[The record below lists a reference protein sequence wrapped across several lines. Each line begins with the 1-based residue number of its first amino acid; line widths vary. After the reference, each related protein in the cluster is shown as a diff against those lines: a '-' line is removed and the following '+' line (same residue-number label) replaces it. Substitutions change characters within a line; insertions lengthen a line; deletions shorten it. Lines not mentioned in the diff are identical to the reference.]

1 MSFKLFDSKLGKGK
15 SVSRSTFWSALS
27 YLQNDAHAA
36 SLASN
41 RLKNTIRKDVAVRE
55 AVSVLKQ
62 ARANFRTYGATEAA
76 MAIFN
81 QGSQLSKSLGI
92 SIPKVTSVNAASVGK
107 ACVSKINGKINETV
121 KYANHYGNTVVA
133 QAANLIN
140 KTAKLAESQKYVL
153 EMLYNRVS
161 NDIKVVNAKQLGRT
175 FISGYT
181 RPIFMQRV
189 DALSFIANNL
199 HRYNTLDQCRKA
211 FARQFNILGWNVSDE
226 GEVTEAPEEEVAETS
241 PDEQE
246 VMNPVTDPDTDEPIE
261 DEEAEKTELVETPP
275 EAEEADED
283 PPAAAPQEQPMAVFG
298 WNPSTMREAT
308 GSLYRLTNDVKKFSN
323 AYRNLVATRKK
334 ISSSVESY
342 RSSVEK
348 NPIMNNIDNQ
358 RRYGAF
364 VSGVIGAYTK
374 ASMEMINQVVSMYG
388 ALKDAEVFP
397 SSSYAV
403 STKSITTRTPWGL
416 NRKGFLNTEEIPGDA
431 KGEEDESGT
440 ELPGD
445 LTTETE
451 GPTEATPP
459 VEEEAATDI
468 YYDRCKT
475 RPKKKAKK
483 KSNMFIY
490 DEDDLP
496 EGDDQGE
503 EDKSGTELPGDLED
517 DVEGPTEASDPVE
530 ELDGDSQATDFWSAA
545 SNDYFNMDEDE
556 DDDFE
561 AEDAKKRKS
570 KKRPVKKKRKT
581 RNWWDEDEN
590 TRETDEGEEE
600 GDDDGEEDA
609 SGAALPGDLEDE
621 VEGPTKAT
629 DPIDWWF
636 NEGEDEEGDSQ
647 IEGDGDAPA
656 EGGTSTEDEPEASGD
671 GDDPVNP
678 NEEPVEQPAEGGD
691 EPAELEDDEE
701 APSTEGI
708 VFWDEDDLPEGDD
721 QGEEDDAG
729 SKLAGDLEDDTDG
742 PTESENPVEGEGDE
756 PVDGDSSL
764 PDSDDQG
771 EVDDPANE
779 KASTTSDYWYNRYFN
794 EGGDEPETEE
804 DEEEEEESDLDT
816 EPEESTYTAEP
827 EEEEGDEPA
836 DGSEAEDAKKRKSK
850 KKSAKKRRKSNVF
863 FWDEDDETAAEGDE
877 TNEDEEAEEESEE
890 LEEEAEEQEEESENT
905 GDEEGGDEDSDEEGD
920 APANHDEDEE
930 GATDARKRKSKSK
943 TKRSTKKRRKTRN
956 WWDEGEEEGDGETTD
971 EPLEDE
977 GDEPAN
983 DNDEPVTPEEG
994 DTEGGDD
1001 LEEEEDGNTSPL
1013 VDFSYLNEADEDG
1026 DDIVGPNTPKDFP
1039 TEVTETPDGVDPNA
1053 EVDIPDAQTEPY
1065 MQPESTPPED
1075 IPNTTIEET
1084 TSDAYF
1090 L

>member
-199 HRYNTLDQCRKA
+199 HRYNTFDQCRKA

-403 STKSITTRTPWGL
+403 STKSITARTPWGL

-581 RNWWDEDEN
+581 RNWWDEDES